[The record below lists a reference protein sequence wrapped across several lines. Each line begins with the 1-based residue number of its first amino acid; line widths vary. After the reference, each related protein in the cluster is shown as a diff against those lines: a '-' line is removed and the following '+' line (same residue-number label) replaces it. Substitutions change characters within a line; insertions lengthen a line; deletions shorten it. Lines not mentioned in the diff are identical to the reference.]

1 MSVVPPTP
9 DDGLVDLSITIVDIL
24 FLFFILGFIFTFLK
38 VAMSLA
44 FESFSPNPFILSWD
58 ELELNSNLSWVN
70 ISFSPSDL
78 VRVYLP
84 SSKGRKFKSFPAIII
99 SVELFSIVTSYSFLI
114 VRLELCKFTED
125 MYCLGKNVYNLFWSE
140 MFKEVFNTLKSFTFK
155 VELCGK
161 DPSHTPWIEV
171 TEVIPNELLL
181 TETTEAK
188 DGTINSGVE
197 YETISPTLTE
207 PIKIK
212 LDEVTVDIPEDS
224 WVIDADPIVVVGVNF
239 TSELKVDAAPTN
251 PWIDLTSDIE

>member
-1 MSVVPPTP
+1 
-9 DDGLVDLSITIVDIL
+9 
-24 FLFFILGFIFTFLK
+24 
-38 VAMSLA
+38 
-44 FESFSPNPFILSWD
+44 
-58 ELELNSNLSWVN
+58 
-70 ISFSPSDL
+70 
-78 VRVYLP
+78 
-84 SSKGRKFKSFPAIII
+84 
-99 SVELFSIVTSYSFLI
+99 
-114 VRLELCKFTED
+114 
-125 MYCLGKNVYNLFWSE
+125 
-140 MFKEVFNTLKSFTFK
+140 
-155 VELCGK
+155 
-161 DPSHTPWIEV
+161 V

-251 PWIDLTSDIE
+251 P